1 MLGKPD
7 MVMSTVFPISWILLV
22 IVAHWIADFVCQT
35 DKMATRKSTSML
47 WLSLHVLTYT
57 VVLSM
62 VMLVLWGHVNL
73 FWILLNG
80 LLHWVTDFVT
90 SRITSQLWKME
101 RRHDFFVMVG
111 LDQVIHYA
119 CLFITAAIALRAGIN
134 VL

>member
-1 MLGKPD
+1 

-35 DKMATRKSTSML
+35 DEMATRKSTSIK
-47 WLSLHVLTYT
+47 WLSYHVLTYT
-57 VVLSM
+57 A
-62 VMLVLWGHVNL
+62 VMFLVLLVFWGHVNM
-73 FWILLNG
+73 FWVLLNG
-80 LLHWVTDFVT
+80 VLHWVTDFTT
-90 SRITSQLWKME
+90 SRITSWLWKQE
-101 RRHDFFVMVG
+101 RRHDFFVIVG